1 MQTAAEVV
9 VLVVV
14 VEAVEVAASA
24 PDAATPRKSE
34 TFMVKRMCRC
44 RGMVIEVMTKVTRYS
59 ASST

>member
-1 MQTAAEVV
+1 M
-9 VLVVV
+9 LVVV